1 MPSFSCS
8 VCAAAFDLPQATID
22 KFPGW
27 TPRFCRAH
35 SPKKKGRG
43 GGRKRRPPRGDVEEN
58 LTPEQVLAK
67 YTGGPQDGVFT
78 DGSSIPNPGPG
89 GWGVVWVAEGE
100 IVEQLSG
107 HDAQTT
113 NNRMELRALIEAFK
127 LLPEDAA
134 VTVHTDSKLCLQTVE
149 EWAPKWESKGWTKKT
164 GPIKNLELVK
174 ELLALRRKHPACR
187 LQWIAAHSG
196 HRWNEY
202 ADCLSTA
209 WTRDGD

>member
-1 MPSFSCS
+1 MPTFTCS
-8 VCAAAFDLPQATID
+8 VCAASFELPQATVD

-35 SPKKKGRG
+35 SPKKKGSGKARKSRG
-43 GGRKRRPPRGDVEEN
+43 TRGSVEEN
-58 LTPEQVLAK
+58 LTTAQVLEK

-78 DGSSIPNPGPG
+78 DGSSVPNPGPG
-89 GWGVVWVAEGE
+89 GWGVVWVRDGE
-100 IVEQLSG
+100 IVEERCG
-107 HDAQTT
+107 HDPQTT
-113 NNRMELRALIEAFK
+113 NNRMELKALIEAFGM
-127 LLPEDAA
+127 LPEDAK

-174 ELLALRRKHPACR
+174 ELLARRRARPGCKI
-187 LQWIAAHSG
+187 QWIAAHSG

-202 ADCLSTA
+202 ADSLSTN
-209 WTRDGD
+209 WQRG